1 VRRSA
6 RRGATG
12 WWHRRWGGN
21 GGCSA
26 SGIRSAPC
34 DTWGAWVAW
43 GLSGGVRLVRVASL
57 HDPEVRDFLQR
68 GTRTGKLSYLAASGR
83 PLVAPIW
90 FIVEDDSIIFN
101 TGKDTAKGRSLARD
115 PRVSLCVD
123 LEEPPYAFV
132 QVQGEAELSEDPAEL
147 IRPAT
152 AIGARYMRHDRAAE
166 YGKRNAVPGEL
177 IVRLRPAKVIAAFDV
192 SGLPHQDG
200 STWP

>member
-1 VRRSA
+1 MTLGLRRDFA
-6 RRGATG
+6 AGAT
-12 WWHRRWGGN
+12 
-21 GGCSA
+21 
-26 SGIRSAPC
+26 
-34 DTWGAWVAW
+34 
-43 GLSGGVRLVRVASL
+43 RLVYVASL
-57 HDPEVRDFLQR
+57 HDPEVRDFLQQ

-101 TGKDTAKGRSLARD
+101 TGQDTAKGRSLARD

-132 QVQGEAELSEDPAEL
+132 QVQGEAELSQDPAEL
-147 IRPAT
+147 LRTAT
-152 AIGARYMRHDRAAE
+152 AIAARYMGQERAAE

-192 SGLPHQDG
+192 SGLGAPRPKPAG
-200 STWP
+200 GRCGRSSASSMSAGRPTCGCSARARRRGW